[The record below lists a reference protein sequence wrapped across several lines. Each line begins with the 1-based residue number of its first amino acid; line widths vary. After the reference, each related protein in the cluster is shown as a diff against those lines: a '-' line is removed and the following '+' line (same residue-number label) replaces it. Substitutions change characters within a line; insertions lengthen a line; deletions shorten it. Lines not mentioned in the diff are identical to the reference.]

1 MMKILFQ
8 NHNTNLRAIFLV
20 CAVTLLAGCNQQ
32 NYSSPEGYDLSKPQL
47 MQLGKVLNEISGITY
62 NTENN
67 TLLAISDSKEKV
79 YEINVERRKLKDFT
93 ERVVGTRS
101 DLEDLA
107 KVDSVLYL
115 LGSKG
120 AIYKVPL
127 VKHVDTSV
135 VQSFSFSSDKRNEF
149 ETIYYDPSVNGL
161 VIICKSCAF
170 DKSE

>member
-1 MMKILFQ
+1 MMKKLFQ
-8 NHNTNLRAIFLV
+8 TRCPILWEVFVV
-20 CAVTLLAGCNQQ
+20 CALTLLESCNGES
-32 NYSSPEGYDLSKPQL
+32 YSSPEGYDLNKPQL
-47 MQLGKVLNEISGITY
+47 MQLGKVLNEISGIAY